1 MVYRAVQKQT
11 FRTEPEVK
19 DPESV
24 QGILEIACRRFKP
37 ANEPKVYVSSSCGE
51 GRGCNT
57 QPWNVPS
64 HPLHHV
70 SSAAVS
76 VAAVHVTPRT
86 DKGVHA
92 LLSSAHVD
100 LERHT
105 GGGYDPECLTVGF
118 NRYFEK
124 AKIGLRVQKCQLV
137 PDTFHSRHSA
147 KCRTYLYRLAVRKQ
161 NAPTLQKMGFKY
173 LAEIP
178 FSEWR
183 RCYFIQNPEFNVDAM
198 KQAAALFPGIKDF
211 RSFMGASRDDR
222 DIRTVRSMK
231 ELCIKPGQQFLSD
244 DYMPSCKHYD
254 FWEVTC
260 KGQSFLYRQVRRTV
274 AALIAVAQGRL
285 TLEDVQY
292 MLDVPSKDSWN
303 PKAVTVPPY
312 GLFLVNVE
320 YDPQDLLYERNCDNQ
335 WTENNNL

>member
-1 MVYRAVQKQT
+1 MPRYLLYISYVGTYFRAVQKQT

-37 ANEPKVYVSSSCGE
+37 ANEPKVYVSS
-51 GRGCNT
+51 
-57 QPWNVPS
+57 
-64 HPLHHV
+64 
-70 SSAAVS
+70 
-76 VAAVHVTPRT
+76 RT

-124 AKIGLRVQKCQLV
+124 AKVGLRVQKCQLV

-260 KGQSFLYRQVRRTV
+260 KGQSFLYRQLATLEGNVRVGGGVKIVEQDHGLTTGAGSKCMKV
-274 AALIAVAQGRL
+274 ALIMQR
-285 TLEDVQY
+285 
-292 MLDVPSKDSWN
+292 
-303 PKAVTVPPY
+303 
-312 GLFLVNVE
+312 
-320 YDPQDLLYERNCDNQ
+320 
-335 WTENNNL
+335 